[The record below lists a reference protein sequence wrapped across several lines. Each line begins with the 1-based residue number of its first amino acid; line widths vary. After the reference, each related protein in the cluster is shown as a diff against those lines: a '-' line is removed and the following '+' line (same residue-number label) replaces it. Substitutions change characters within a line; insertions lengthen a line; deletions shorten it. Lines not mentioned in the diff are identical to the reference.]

1 VIYGKRVR
9 LRAVERSDLPKFHDW
24 LNDPQVT
31 EGLSIYLPLSMMDE
45 EKWFDKA
52 MQAEPEQRP
61 LAIEIREDQAWQQ
74 VGNASLFNL
83 EWTSRCAELGIFI
96 GDKSR
101 WDQGYGT
108 EALELI
114 LQHGF
119 NTLNLNRIY
128 LRVYAT
134 NPRAKR
140 SYEKAGFV
148 LEGTLRQAVYRHGK
162 YVDIYMMS
170 VLRSDWG
177 AAGREHE

>member
-9 LRAVERSDLPKFHDW
+9 LRAVERTDLPRFHEW
-24 LNDPQVT
+24 LNDPEVT
-31 EGLSIYLPLSMMDE
+31 EGLSLYLPLSMTEE

-52 MQAEPEQRP
+52 MQAEEEQRP
-61 LAIEIREDQAWQQ
+61 LAIEIEEGKTWQL
-74 VGNASLFNL
+74 VGNTGLFNL
-83 EWTSRCAELGIFI
+83 EWTNRCAEFGIFI
-96 GDKSR
+96 GDKSY
-101 WDQGYGT
+101 WDKGYGT

-134 NPRAKR
+134 NARARR

-148 LEGTLRQAVYRHGK
+148 LEGTLREAVYRRGRYLDMH
-162 YVDIYMMS
+162 VMS
-170 VLRSDWG
+170 VLHSEWS
-177 AAGREHE
+177 AGREAP